1 MLPSR
6 TIRRRLIGTL
16 FAGSGI
22 NRIGFLLALTV
33 ASLAAQ
39 DMLGSALWAGLP
51 AAVGVAGMALATT
64 PMSAYMARRGR
75 RAGMIAGQTIA
86 VAGALVSA
94 VAVYTGLFLVLV
106 VGFFLFG
113 AGNSSDR
120 LARYAAAEV
129 VSPERRGSA
138 IALVVWAGTVGSVI
152 GPSLL
157 EPAQRFGIAI
167 GITGLAGPYLGTAI
181 AFTLAGILIA
191 VLLRPDPLEF
201 AAEEQAKA
209 DTVPMRVSALF
220 RIPKVRFAIVAL
232 VAGQVVMVLIM
243 TMTPIYIRSAGQ
255 SLGIVGLVISAH
267 TLGMFALSP
276 VTGWL
281 ADRLG
286 RIQVVLS
293 GDVLLLIAGVL
304 AAFASGSDRVLLV
317 GSLFLLGLGW
327 NFGFVA
333 GSALVIEDVPPGA
346 RLRAQGVA
354 DAFVWMSGA
363 VATVASG
370 FLLAAG
376 GYVALS
382 LVGAGL
388 ALVPPLVLVRM
399 RRAAASVQ
407 QAT

>member
-1 MLPSR
+1 MLPTR

-75 RAGMIAGQTIA
+75 RAGMVAGQTIA
-86 VAGALVSA
+86 VAGALVAA
-94 VAVYTGLFLVLV
+94 VAVYTGLFLVLI

-157 EPAQRFGIAI
+157 EPAQRFGIAV
-167 GITGLAGPYLGTAI
+167 GVTGLAGPYLGTAI
-181 AFTLAGILIA
+181 AFALAGILIA

-201 AAEEQAKA
+201 AAEEQAK
-209 DTVPMRVSALF
+209 
-220 RIPKVRFAIVAL
+220 
-232 VAGQVVMVLIM
+232 
-243 TMTPIYIRSAGQ
+243 
-255 SLGIVGLVISAH
+255 
-267 TLGMFALSP
+267 
-276 VTGWL
+276 
-281 ADRLG
+281 
-286 RIQVVLS
+286 
-293 GDVLLLIAGVL
+293 
-304 AAFASGSDRVLLV
+304 
-317 GSLFLLGLGW
+317 
-327 NFGFVA
+327 
-333 GSALVIEDVPPGA
+333 
-346 RLRAQGVA
+346 
-354 DAFVWMSGA
+354 
-363 VATVASG
+363 
-370 FLLAAG
+370 
-376 GYVALS
+376 
-382 LVGAGL
+382 
-388 ALVPPLVLVRM
+388 
-399 RRAAASVQ
+399 
-407 QAT
+407 

>member
-1 MLPSR
+1 MLPTR

-75 RAGMIAGQTIA
+75 RAGMVAGQTIA
-86 VAGALVSA
+86 VAGALVAA
-94 VAVYTGLFLVLV
+94 VAVYTGLFLVLI

-157 EPAQRFGIAI
+157 EPAQRFGIAV
-167 GITGLAGPYLGTAI
+167 GVTGLAGPYLGTAI
-181 AFTLAGILIA
+181 AFALAGILIA

-209 DTVPMRVSALF
+209 DSVPMRVSALL
-220 RIPKVRFAIVAL
+220 RIPKFRFAIVAL

-276 VTGWL
+276 ITGWL

-286 RIQVVLS
+286 RIQVVLG
-293 GDVLLLIAGVL
+293 GDALLLIAGVL
-304 AAFASGSDRVLLV
+304 AAFAAGSDRVLLV

-333 GSALVIEDVPPGA
+333 GSALVIEDVAPGA

-376 GYVALS
+376 GYAALS
-382 LVGAGL
+382 LVGAAL

-407 QAT
+407 PVA

>member
-1 MLPSR
+1 
-6 TIRRRLIGTL
+6 
-16 FAGSGI
+16 
-22 NRIGFLLALTV
+22 
-33 ASLAAQ
+33 
-39 DMLGSALWAGLP
+39 
-51 AAVGVAGMALATT
+51 
-64 PMSAYMARRGR
+64 
-75 RAGMIAGQTIA
+75 
-86 VAGALVSA
+86 
-94 VAVYTGLFLVLV
+94 
-106 VGFFLFG
+106 
-113 AGNSSDR
+113 SDR

-157 EPAQRFGIAI
+157 EPAQRFGIAV
-167 GITGLAGPYLGTAI
+167 GVTGLAGPYLGTAI
-181 AFTLAGILIA
+181 AFALAGILIA

-209 DTVPMRVSALF
+209 DSVPMRVSALL
-220 RIPKVRFAIVAL
+220 RIPKFRFAIVAL

-276 VTGWL
+276 ITGWL

-286 RIQVVLS
+286 RIQVVLG
-293 GDVLLLIAGVL
+293 GDALLLIAGVL
-304 AAFASGSDRVLLV
+304 AAFAAGSDRVLLV

-333 GSALVIEDVPPGA
+333 GSALVIEDVAPGA

-376 GYVALS
+376 GYAALS
-382 LVGAGL
+382 LVGAAL

-407 QAT
+407 PVA